1 MKKNMQKIAAC
12 CLIGTIA
19 WIGNA
24 THMKAAEI
32 PIAGID
38 MVLSDFYDTETSSDV
53 EINEL
58 LSPYDS
64 MYKDLAIAQV
74 NDYVNIRSKASEES
88 KILGK
93 LYNNSAATILEE
105 KGNWVKVKSGSVTGY
120 IKSEYLVTGEK
131 VEELAKTVGKRI
143 ATVTTTTLKVREKAG
158 LNATVETLV
167 PIGEELNVKKEQKG
181 WVKVKIDS
189 DVIGYVSSDYVE
201 LRTEFAEAESI
212 EEEKARLEEE
222 ARREAAR
229 AEAENQESE
238 RTTFVATNES
248 NDSNETKDVV
258 KEKPSSSSGSSSR
271 SRLVDYA
278 LRFQGNPYVWGGTSL
293 TNGADCSGFTQSVF
307 RDNGISIPRTSR
319 TQATGGRTISISEIQ
334 PGDLIFY
341 DRNGTIN
348 HVAIYIGNG
357 KVIGASNPE
366 NGIRISNYTY
376 RQPFK
381 VVSYMN

>member
-1 MKKNMQKIAAC
+1 MKKKMQKIAAC
-12 CLIGTIA
+12 CLIGTIT
-19 WIGNA
+19 WIGSSGVL
-24 THMKAAEI
+24 KAAEI

-38 MVLSDFYDTETSSDV
+38 MLLSDFYDTDTSNET

-64 MYKDLAIAQV
+64 LYQDLAIAQV
-74 NDYVNIRSKASEES
+74 TDYVNIRNKASEES

-105 KGNWVKVKSGSVTGY
+105 KGDWVKVKSGSVTGY
-120 IKSEYLVTGEK
+120 IKVEYLVTGDK
-131 VEELAKTVGKRI
+131 VEELAKSVGKRI

-158 LNATVETLV
+158 LNSTVETLV

-181 WVKVKIDS
+181 WIKVKIDS

-212 EEEKARLEEE
+212 EEEKARLQEE
-222 ARREAAR
+222 AQRAAER
-229 AEAENQESE
+229 AEAQNQETA
-238 RTTFVATNES
+238 RTTIVSTNES
-248 NDSNETKDVV
+248 NEPKQSNDTV
-258 KEKPSSSSGSSSR
+258 KEKPSSSSSSSSR

-319 TQATGGRTISISEIQ
+319 TQATGGRTISISEMQ

-376 RQPFK
+376 RQPIK
-381 VVSYMN
+381 AVSYMN